1 MRRIVTKVVFLASLL
16 VATSVATWS
25 VAAGGSKDADRAA
38 TMDLMRTVV
47 PPAAYDGMLEQMYA
61 QMSAAMQKQGGTAMP
76 AAQQKALKDV
86 VKEVLPYEDLISWS
100 TDVYL
105 KHFTRKE
112 IDDLAAFYRTPTG
125 KKVAEKLPQ
134 ITGEVGALIGPMMM
148 NRMPAALK
156 KHGFPI

>member
-1 MRRIVTKVVFLASLL
+1 MQKTLTKVVFLASLL
-16 VATSVATWS
+16 S
-25 VAAGGSKDADRAA
+25 GSGVDPRPGRWPRSGAKDADRAA

-47 PPAAYDGMLEQMYA
+47 PPAACDGMLEQMYA
-61 QMSAAMQKQGGTAMP
+61 QMSAAMQKTGGTAMP

-125 KKVAEKLPQ
+125 KKVARLPQ
-134 ITGEVGALIGPMMM
+134 ITGRSA
-148 NRMPAALK
+148 R
-156 KHGFPI
+156 